1 LLAFL
6 DRLAYHTKE
15 KHYEGKQGTISLCF
29 PFCILL
35 KGEKMDTFELKK
47 GCLII
52 HIRDELDH
60 HRAVELRRE
69 ADKRLDKENAKN
81 IIFDF
86 EGVPFMDSSGIG
98 MVMGRYKKVIFTGGR
113 AFVTGVGP
121 GVDRIFRI
129 SGLYKII
136 EKYDSIESA
145 IEAL

>member
-1 LLAFL
+1 
-6 DRLAYHTKE
+6 
-15 KHYEGKQGTISLCF
+15 
-29 PFCILL
+29 
-35 KGEKMDTFELKK
+35 MDTFELKK